1 MARSVALTV
10 MSNVILPSLT
20 GRAPIATNSAG
31 YSVHSCSMNLPAD
44 AGRALPGGRRT
55 PFLIT
60 TGQDLAGR
68 ISQMSG
74 TLRERRVIPA
84 LERCDR
90 FDAMLN
96 QLEAEGV
103 RISGS
108 SRFRFYGKLL
118 RAFANSGVDVV
129 HDLTADDAMRLGIA
143 SAEVGELLE
152 AVDMLQRP

>member
-1 MARSVALTV
+1 MYTV
-10 MSNVILPSLT
+10 S
-20 GRAPIATNSAG
+20 
-31 YSVHSCSMNLPAD
+31 
-44 AGRALPGGRRT
+44 RT
-55 PFLIT
+55 AFLIT
-60 TGQDLAGR
+60 AGQDLAGR
-68 ISQMSG
+68 ISQMSA
-74 TLRERRVIPA
+74 TVRERRAIPA

-152 AVDMLQRP
+152 AVDMLLRPPRVE